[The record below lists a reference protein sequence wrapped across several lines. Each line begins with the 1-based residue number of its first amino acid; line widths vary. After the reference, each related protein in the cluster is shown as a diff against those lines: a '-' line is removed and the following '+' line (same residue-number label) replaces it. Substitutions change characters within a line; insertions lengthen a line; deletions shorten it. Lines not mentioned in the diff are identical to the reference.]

1 MLYTNNYFGQIIYLK
16 IFIFLRKTDISLQ
29 GGWERTMKIKGFNM
43 FRLTWKSDKN
53 QIYIYFMVAIT

>member
-29 GGWERTMKIKGFNM
+29 GGWERKMKIKGFNM